1 MNSCMI
7 FQAHVAALA
16 SAVSVAKEKLV
27 LFAAVLFLLPFN
39 RPNKCNEH
47 QMLHRNVMNDCVE
60 EIPNFIFLCR
70 NFMVTESP
78 LAVIVKWQTE
88 RLWSAL
94 EMVILRHDATQSF
107 LFLMLHQEKAAPR
120 GKLQELR
127 YQLLFG
133 FRGSAAWA
141 VQKLH

>member
-7 FQAHVAALA
+7 FQAHVAASA
-16 SAVSVAKEKLV
+16 SEVFVVKEKLV

-78 LAVIVKWQTE
+78 LAVILKWQSWTFVKCVE
-88 RLWSAL
+88 NGHFKTWCYPKFSVSHVASRKSSSQRQAAGAQVPTAVWVLRLSK
-94 EMVILRHDATQSF
+94 S
-107 LFLMLHQEKAAPR
+107 
-120 GKLQELR
+120 
-127 YQLLFG
+127 
-133 FRGSAAWA
+133 WA
-141 VQKLH
+141 VQK